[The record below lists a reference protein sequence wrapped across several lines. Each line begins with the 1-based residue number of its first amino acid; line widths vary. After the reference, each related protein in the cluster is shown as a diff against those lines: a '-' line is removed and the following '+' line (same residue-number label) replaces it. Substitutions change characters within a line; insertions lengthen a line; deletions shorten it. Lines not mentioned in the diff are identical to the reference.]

1 LVDNLFLLEGIYMYS
16 VGDVVIYSSHG
27 LCSIEDICEQTFSDI
42 TKTYYVLHPLNDSK
56 LTIRTPIDNAKK
68 QLRDIIKK
76 DEALKILHSFTSPG
90 VEWIEQNTH
99 RMRSHIE
106 IIKSGDRQKQANLLN
121 TLLRKKL
128 EFLAIEKK
136 FPNQEEKLLQTL
148 QESIFS
154 EFSIALDKPS
164 EEIYE
169 DVLTKLQ

>member
-1 LVDNLFLLEGIYMYS
+1 MEGIYMYN

-27 LCSIEDICEQTFSDI
+27 LCSVEDICEQTFSDI
-42 TKTYYVLHPLNDSK
+42 TKTYYVLQPLNDSK

-76 DEALKILHSFTSPG
+76 DDALKILHSFTSPG

-99 RMRSHIE
+99 RMRFHVE
-106 IIKSGDRQKQANLLN
+106 IIKTGDRQKQAHLLN

-128 EFLAIEKK
+128 EYEANEKK
-136 FPNQEEKLLQTL
+136 FPNQEEKLLHSL
-148 QESIFS
+148 QEIIFS
-154 EFSIALDKPS
+154 EFSVALNKPS

-169 DVLTKLQ
+169 DVVAKLG

>member
-1 LVDNLFLLEGIYMYS
+1 MYN

-27 LCSIEDICEQTFSDI
+27 LCSVEDICEQTFSDI
-42 TKTYYVLHPLNDSK
+42 TKTYYVLQPLNDSK

-76 DEALKILHSFTSPG
+76 EEALKILRSFTSPG

-99 RMRSHIE
+99 RMRFHVE
-106 IIKSGDRQKQANLLN
+106 IVKTGDRQKQANLLN

-128 EFLAIEKK
+128 EYEANEKK
-136 FPNQEEKLLQTL
+136 FPNQEEKLLHSL
-148 QESIFS
+148 QEIIFS
-154 EFSIALDKPS
+154 EFSVALNKPS

-169 DVLTKLQ
+169 DVVAKLC